1 MTRALAVVLLL
12 AGVARADEPV
22 PGDRKVAEEH
32 YAIGAKAYKAQN
44 FAAAAEQFDA
54 AYQAL
59 PVPEL
64 AFSAAQAYRRQYKVD
79 GQRANAR
86 RAAELYKVYLDQVK
100 RGKRVRD
107 AADSLVD
114 LERDLARATPEPV
127 APPVPPVA
135 PRILTTI
142 VVSPSLESEAMG
154 SMMSEISD
162 APADAQIEIHS
173 TIDGKDVP
181 EFEAI
186 EVEPGPHVVRVEA
199 EGYEPSEL
207 KVETIKN
214 GQRTADVVLKPS
226 PARVEITTER
236 DARIHVD
243 GRLTA
248 DRPIAVPAGKHLFV
262 VSRPGRTSVSR
273 ELDLE
278 RGQEVSLEIALQPT
292 GQRRLAR
299 WVAVGAVVL
308 GGVSL
313 VSLGAAIY
321 YDSKASNLRDRLETE
336 GNGTADDIV
345 DYDRFADRRDQT
357 RTAGFILG
365 GTAAILATAAV
376 GLYLFDTPDE
386 PTPMVAPNATGGAT
400 VMLHG
405 SF

>member
-1 MTRALAVVLLL
+1 MRRALAILVLL
-12 AGVARADEPV
+12 AGVARADEV
-22 PGDRKVAEEH
+22 QGDREVAEEH

-79 GQRANAR
+79 GQLANAR

-114 LERDLARATPEPV
+114 LERDLSRATPEPV
-127 APPVPPVA
+127 VAPTPPPA
-135 PRILTTI
+135 PRIVTTI

-186 EVEPGPHVVRVEA
+186 EVEPGPHIVRVEA

-207 KVETIKN
+207 RVETIKN
-214 GQRTADVVLKPS
+214 GQRTADLVLRPS
-226 PARVEITTER
+226 PARVEIATES

-243 GRLTA
+243 GRLA
-248 DRPIAVPAGKHLFV
+248 SERPIAVPAGKHLFV
-262 VSRPGRTSVSR
+262 VSRPGRTTVAR

-278 RGQEVSLEIALQPT
+278 RGQEVSLDIPLRPT

-299 WVAVGAVVL
+299 WVAIGAVAI
-308 GGVSL
+308 GGASL
-313 VSLGAAIY
+313 ASFGAAIY
-321 YDSKASNLRDRLETE
+321 YDTKASDLRDRLTTA
-336 GNGTADDIV
+336 GNGTAADLAEYDDL
-345 DYDRFADRRDQT
+345 AGRRDQT
-357 RTAGFILG
+357 RTAGIVLG
-365 GTAAILATAAV
+365 GAAV
-376 GLYLFDTPDE
+376 IAAAAAAGLYLFDTPDE
-386 PTPMVAPNATGGAT
+386 PTPLIAPMASGGAS
-400 VMLHG
+400 VMLQG
-405 SF
+405 RF

>member
-1 MTRALAVVLLL
+1 MKRALAVVLLL
-12 AGVARADEPV
+12 AGVARADDPV
-22 PGDRKVAEEH
+22 AGDRKVAEEH

-79 GQRANAR
+79 GQLANAR

-127 APPVPPVA
+127 AVPVPVA
-135 PRILTTI
+135 PRIVTTI

-214 GQRTADVVLKPS
+214 GQRTADVVLKPM
-226 PARVEITTER
+226 PARVEIATES

-243 GRLTA
+243 GRLA
-248 DRPIAVPAGKHLFV
+248 SDRPITVPAGKHLFV
-262 VSRPGRTSVSR
+262 VSRPGRATVAR

-278 RGQEVSLEIALQPT
+278 RGQEVSLQIDLQPT

-299 WVAVGAVVL
+299 WVTVGAVAL
-308 GGVSL
+308 GGLSL

-321 YDSKASNLRDRLETE
+321 YDGKASDLRNRLETE

-365 GTAAILATAAV
+365 GTAAIIATAAL

-386 PTPMVAPNATGGAT
+386 PTPMVAPNGAGGAT

-405 SF
+405 TF

>member
-1 MTRALAVVLLL
+1 MKRALAVVLLL
-12 AGVARADEPV
+12 AGVARADDPV
-22 PGDRKVAEEH
+22 AGDRKVAEEH

-79 GQRANAR
+79 GQLANAR

-127 APPVPPVA
+127 AVPVPVA
-135 PRILTTI
+135 PRIVTTI

-214 GQRTADVVLKPS
+214 GQRTADVVLKPM
-226 PARVEITTER
+226 PARVEIATES

-243 GRLTA
+243 GRLA
-248 DRPIAVPAGKHLFV
+248 SDRPITVPAGKHLFV
-262 VSRPGRTSVSR
+262 VSRPGRATVAR

-278 RGQEVSLEIALQPT
+278 RGQEVSLQIDLQPT

-299 WVAVGAVVL
+299 WVTVGAVAL
-308 GGVSL
+308 GGLSL

-321 YDSKASNLRDRLETE
+321 YDGKASDLRNRLETE
-336 GNGTADDIV
+336 GNGTANDIV

-365 GTAAILATAAV
+365 GTAAIIATAAL

-386 PTPMVAPNATGGAT
+386 PTPMVAPNGAGGAT

-405 SF
+405 TF